1 MKKIR
6 NSILLILLAIA
17 AVVTAQ
23 AIQAPALTAASDEI
37 PDPAPAYLILAEF
50 DGIPG
55 ESMINNYEN
64 WIDVQSFTFSMSKP
78 PLGATGMS
86 RRRGNVVFEDI
97 VMTKWVDKATPKLM
111 EAAAL
116 GSIIPTVEVHFIK
129 LGASQE
135 YYKYELVNVMV
146 TSVTSTGHVEEYI
159 PTDTLTLNFEE
170 ITVTYS
176 EFDGSGN
183 HMGDI
188 IWNLEVEE
196 GEA

>member
-55 ESMINNYEN
+55 ESMIIDYEN

-116 GSIIPTVEVHFIK
+116 GSIIPTVEVHFVK

-146 TSVTSTGHVEEYI
+146 TSVTSSGHVEEYI
-159 PTDTLTLNFEE
+159 PIDTLTLNFEE
-170 ITVTYS
+170 ITVTYK
-176 EFDGSGN
+176 EFDPEGAP
-183 HMGDI
+183 MGDI
-188 IWNLEVEE
+188 VWNYEVEE